1 MNVKVRVRGAY
12 SVYVRE
18 LAATLFQGRTYEV
31 PREVYRQYGDWLQ
44 AVEETPRPQPKT
56 NGEKQEVEDG
66 DLRRSEH

>member
-1 MNVKVRVRGAY
+1 MKVKVRVRGAY

-44 AVEETPRPQPKT
+44 VVEETPRPQPKKK
-56 NGEKQEVEDG
+56 GEK
-66 DLRRSEH
+66 

>member
-18 LAATLFQGRTYEV
+18 LAATLVQGRTYEV
-31 PREVYRQYGDWLQ
+31 PREIYQQYGDWLQ

-56 NGEKQEVEDG
+56 NGEKREVEDG

>member
-1 MNVKVRVRGAY
+1 MNVKVQVRGAY

-18 LAATLFQGRTYEV
+18 LAATLVQGRTYEV

-56 NGEKQEVEDG
+56 NGEKREVEDG

>member
-18 LAATLFQGRTYEV
+18 LAATLVQGRTYEV

-56 NGEKQEVEDG
+56 NGEKREVEDG